1 LLWKNALTRREKM
14 KRGIV
19 MLLVLLLMFVGC
31 TRQEDPGAPA
41 EAEKEA
47 LESAKEALPEEAAKA
62 VEEDPDV
69 KSCLKLVSQAKF
81 NEALPVCLEALKKHP
96 ANEQV
101 KQAVET
107 AKAAVAEAAA
117 AATDAAQDAQ
127 KEAEEKVQGAMG
139 EATGMAP

>member
-1 LLWKNALTRREKM
+1 M

-31 TRQEDPGAPA
+31 TRQEDQGAPA

-69 KSCLKLVSQAKF
+69 KSCLQLVSQAKF
-81 NEALPVCLEALKKHP
+81 NEALPVCLDALKKHP

-117 AATDAAQDAQ
+117 AATEGAQEAQ

-139 EATGMAP
+139 EAAGMAP

>member
-1 LLWKNALTRREKM
+1 M

-31 TRQEDPGAPA
+31 TRQEDQSAPG
-41 EAEKEA
+41 EAAKEA
-47 LESAKEALPEEAAKA
+47 IESTKEALPEEAAQA
-62 VEEDPDV
+62 GEEDPDV
-69 KSCLKLVSQAKF
+69 ENCLQLVSQARF
-81 NEALPVCLEALKKHP
+81 NDALPVCLDALKKHP

-101 KQAVET
+101 KEAVAS

-127 KEAEEKVQGAMG
+127 EAAGEKVQGAMG
-139 EATGMAP
+139 EATGSMAP

>member
-1 LLWKNALTRREKM
+1 M

-19 MLLVLLLMFVGC
+19 MLLVLLLMFLGC
-31 TRQEDPGAPA
+31 TRQEDQGAPA

-47 LESAKEALPEEAAKA
+47 LESTKEALPEEAAKA
-62 VEEDPDV
+62 EEEDPDV

-81 NEALPVCLEALKKHP
+81 DEALPVCLEALEKHP

-117 AATDAAQDAQ
+117 TATDEVEDAQ
-127 KEAEEKVQGAMG
+127 EAAEEKVQGAMG
-139 EATGMAP
+139 EAAGMAP